1 MPRPPLKSPVQQGR
15 SVGTDHGIAVAIT
28 AVDDEEHVWRFQ
40 HDLEAAAKSNR
51 RIRGQQPR
59 MSQCHQG
66 SRRRKRRKKAVRR
79 LRGKVSRRRQQPA
92 ERGTLDAPGTN
103 VGPKA
108 GLTGVATDGRRDGER
123 GSYTVGWRRGG
134 KNGELSLREHP

>member
-51 RIRGQQPR
+51 RIRRQEPR

-66 SRRRKRRKKAVRR
+66 SRRRKRRKNAVRR
-79 LRGKVSRRRQQPA
+79 LRGKVSRRRQQRREAWAHELVTRHDTVCVEKLAAGNMTRGARDPGRA
-92 ERGTLDAPGTN
+92 GDERRPEGGAD
-103 VGPKA
+103 
-108 GLTGVATDGRRDGER
+108 
-123 GSYTVGWRRGG
+123 WRR
-134 KNGELSLREHP
+134 NRRPT